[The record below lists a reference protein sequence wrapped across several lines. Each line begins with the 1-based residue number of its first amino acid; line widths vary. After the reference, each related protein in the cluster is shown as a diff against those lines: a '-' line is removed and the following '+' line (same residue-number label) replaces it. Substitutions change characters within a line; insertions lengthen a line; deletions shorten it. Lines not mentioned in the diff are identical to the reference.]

1 MRLTSWW
8 PQLSP
13 QVWVLVAGRFLSQI
27 GSGIVLFYVPIYFV
41 NQIGLSPA
49 QVGLGLSSA
58 AIASAVGFFLAG
70 AMTDSPLWGRRR
82 TLMFSCLIS
91 ILADGMFWFAQS
103 LPLLIIAN
111 VLMGLGDSL
120 YWPAS
125 GAAIADNS
133 SGRQREEAY
142 AVSGLADALGSG
154 LGIVLGGLLIATANS
169 YRLLFVV
176 DGVTFFVFL
185 GVLTIMI
192 KDTYTPS
199 SNSSAHSGIKA
210 WRTALLN
217 PMFLGFAIAN
227 ILFTTY
233 INLMESTLP
242 LYLTNVVQPS
252 SWLSL
257 TPETVGVLF
266 SAYVL
271 IVALSQMP
279 AVRTLQRYQRVSV
292 LMLSMM
298 LWGIGFLL
306 IWLVGLVPGW
316 QLIFILLAIAT
327 LAIANVTY
335 NPFAVALVT
344 ELAPQPS
351 LGIYLSLNAQCW
363 AIGYFLGPLVGGWS
377 LAQNEK
383 IAHAFWAIVSLSTLV
398 GILVLKR
405 LTRLQRKTVISKQ
418 GQLTD
423 YNSVVSN
430 QTNSNHI
437 CIDC

>member
-1 MRLTSWW
+1 MRLTAWW

-13 QVWVLVAGRFLSQI
+13 QVWILTMGRFLSRI

-41 NQIGLSPA
+41 NQVGLSAA
-49 QVGLGLSSA
+49 QVGLSLSSA
-58 AIASAVGFFLAG
+58 AMAGAVGFFLAG

-82 TLMFSCLIS
+82 TLMLSCIIS
-91 ILADGMFWFAQS
+91 ILADGVFWFAQS
-103 LPLLIIAN
+103 LPLLILAN

-125 GAAIADNS
+125 GAAITDES
-133 SGRQREEAY
+133 PSHQREEAF

-176 DGVTFFVFL
+176 DGVTFFMFL
-185 GVLTIMI
+185 GVLTII
-192 KDTYTPS
+192 VKDNYVQPS
-199 SNSSAHSGIKA
+199 DDATHSGFKA
-210 WRTALLN
+210 WQTALLN
-217 PMFLGFAIAN
+217 PIFLVFAIAN

-242 LYLTNVVQPS
+242 LYLTNFVQPS

-257 TPETVGVLF
+257 TPGNIGILF
-266 SAYVL
+266 SIYVL
-271 IVALSQMP
+271 IVAFLQVP
-279 AVRTLQRYQRVSV
+279 AVRVLQRYQRVSV

-298 LWGIGFLL
+298 LWGVGFLV
-306 IWLVGLVPGW
+306 IWLVGLAIGW
-316 QLIFILLAIAT
+316 QLILIVLAIAI
-327 LAIANVTY
+327 LGIANVTY

-344 ELAPQPS
+344 ELAPKPS

-363 AIGYFLGPLVGGWS
+363 TVGYLMGPLVGGWS

-383 IAHAFWAIVSLSTLV
+383 TAHGLWAIVSLSTLV
-398 GILVLKR
+398 GLLALKR
-405 LTRLQRKTVISKQ
+405 LHQ
-418 GQLTD
+418 
-423 YNSVVSN
+423 VVKEDIYFEVR
-430 QTNSNHI
+430 TN
-437 CIDC
+437 D

>member
-1 MRLTSWW
+1 MRLTAWW

-13 QVWVLVAGRFLSQI
+13 QVWILVAGRFLSQI

-41 NQIGLSPA
+41 NQVRLSAA

-82 TLMFSCLIS
+82 TLILSCIIS
-91 ILADGMFWFAQS
+91 ILADGVFWFAQS
-103 LPLLIIAN
+103 LPLLILAN

-125 GAAIADNS
+125 GAAIVDNS
-133 SGRQREEAY
+133 TSRQREEAY

-154 LGIVLGGLLIATANS
+154 LGIVLGGLLIATANA

-176 DGVTFFVFL
+176 DGLTFFMFL
-185 GVLTIMI
+185 GVLIIML
-192 KDTYTPS
+192 KDTYTPPS
-199 SNSSAHSGIKA
+199 HSSAHRSLKA

-217 PMFLGFAIAN
+217 PLFLGFAIAN

-242 LYLTNVVQPS
+242 LYLTNFVQSS

-257 TPETVGVLF
+257 TPENIGILF
-266 SAYVL
+266 SVYVL
-271 IVALSQMP
+271 IVALLQLP
-279 AVRTLQRYQRVSV
+279 AARTLQRYQRVSV
-292 LMLSMM
+292 LRLSMM

-306 IWLVGLVPGW
+306 IWLVGLATGW
-316 QLIFILLAIAT
+316 QLILMVLAIAT

-363 AIGYFLGPLVGGWS
+363 TMGYLIGPLVGGWA
-377 LAQNEK
+377 LTQDEQ
-383 IAHAFWAIVSLSTLV
+383 IAHILWAAVSLSTLM
-398 GILVLKR
+398 GALFLR
-405 LTRLQRKTVISKQ
+405 QLGRVI
-418 GQLTD
+418 
-423 YNSVVSN
+423 N
-430 QTNSNHI
+430 
-437 CIDC
+437 

>member
-13 QVWVLVAGRFLSQI
+13 QIWILVAGRFLSRI
-27 GSGIVLFYVPIYFV
+27 GSGVVLFYVPIYFV
-41 NQIGLSPA
+41 NQVGLSAA
-49 QVGLGLSSA
+49 QVGLSLSSA
-58 AIASAVGFFLAG
+58 AMASAVGFFLAG

-82 TLMFSCLIS
+82 TLMLSCIIS
-91 ILADGMFWFAQS
+91 ILADGVFWSAQS
-103 LPLLIIAN
+103 LPLLIFAN
-111 VLMGLGDSL
+111 VLMGLGDSF

-125 GAAIADNS
+125 GAAIADES
-133 SGRQREEAY
+133 PGHQREEAY

-176 DGVTFFVFL
+176 DGVTFFLFL
-185 GVLTIMI
+185 GVLTIMVN
-192 KDTYTPS
+192 DTYAQPS
-199 SNSSAHSGIKA
+199 QDATQTGFNA

-217 PMFLGFAIAN
+217 PTFLGFAIAN

-242 LYLTNVVQPS
+242 LYLTNFVQPS

-257 TPETVGVLF
+257 TPENIGLLF
-266 SAYVL
+266 SIYVL
-271 IVALSQMP
+271 IVAVLQVP
-279 AVRTLQRYQRVSV
+279 AVRTLQRYPRGSV
-292 LMLSMM
+292 LTLSMM
-298 LWGIGFLL
+298 LWGVGFLL
-306 IWLVGLVPGW
+306 IWLVGLATGW
-316 QLIFILLAIAT
+316 QLVLLVLAIAT

-344 ELAPQPS
+344 ELAPKPS

-363 AIGYFLGPLVGGWS
+363 TVGYLLGPLVGGWS

-383 IAHAFWAIVSLSTLV
+383 IAHGLWATVSLSTLIGV
-398 GILVLKR
+398 LILKQ
-405 LTRLQRKTVISKQ
+405 LTKFQRKAFFSKQ
-418 GQLTD
+418 GQLSD
-423 YNSVVSN
+423 CDSAAFN
-430 QTNSNHI
+430 QANSNHI
-437 CIDC
+437 

>member
-13 QVWVLVAGRFLSQI
+13 QVWILVAGRLLSHI

-41 NQIGLSPA
+41 NQVGLSAA

-58 AIASAVGFFLAG
+58 AMASAIGFFLAG

-82 TLMFSCLIS
+82 TLMLSCIIS
-91 ILADGMFWFAQS
+91 MLADGVFWFAQS
-103 LPLLIIAN
+103 LPLLILAN

-125 GAAIADNS
+125 GAAIADDS
-133 SGRQREEAY
+133 HGRQREEAY
-142 AVSGLADALGSG
+142 AVLGLADALGSG
-154 LGIVLGGLLIATANS
+154 LGIVLGGLLIATADS

-176 DGVTFFVFL
+176 DGVTFFMFL

-192 KDTYTPS
+192 KDTYTPPS
-199 SNSSAHSGIKA
+199 HDATHSGFKA
-210 WRTALLN
+210 WSTAFLN
-217 PMFLGFAIAN
+217 PVFLVFAIAN

-242 LYLTNVVQPS
+242 LYLTNFVQPS

-257 TPETVGVLF
+257 TPGNVGVLF
-266 SAYVL
+266 SVYVL
-271 IVALSQMP
+271 IVALLQVP
-279 AVRTLQRYQRVSV
+279 AVRTLQRYQHVSI

-298 LWGIGFLL
+298 LWGVGSLL
-306 IWLVGLVPGW
+306 IWLVGLTTGW
-316 QLIFILLAIAT
+316 QLILLVLAIAT

-344 ELAPQPS
+344 ELAPQSS

-363 AIGYFLGPLVGGWS
+363 TVGYFIGPLVGGWS
-377 LAQNEK
+377 LAQNETT
-383 IAHAFWAIVSLSTLV
+383 AHTLWFAVSLSTLV
-398 GILVLKR
+398 GTLVLRR
-405 LTRLQRKTVISKQ
+405 LTRLQRKILISKP
-418 GQLTD
+418 G
-423 YNSVVSN
+423 
-430 QTNSNHI
+430 
-437 CIDC
+437 

>member
-1 MRLTSWW
+1 MRLTTWW

-41 NQIGLSPA
+41 NLVGLSAA

-82 TLMFSCLIS
+82 TLMLSCLIS
-91 ILADGMFWFAQS
+91 ILADGVFWFAQS
-103 LPLLIIAN
+103 LPLLILAN
-111 VLMGLGDSL
+111 VLMGFGDSL

-125 GAAIADNS
+125 GAAIADES
-133 SGRQREEAY
+133 PGRQREEAY

-154 LGIVLGGLLIATANS
+154 LGIVLGGLLIATANA
-169 YRLLFVV
+169 YQLLFVV
-176 DGVTFFVFL
+176 DGITFFAFL

-192 KDTYTPS
+192 KDTYAQPS
-199 SNSSAHSGIKA
+199 YDATQRGFKA
-210 WRTALLN
+210 WSTALLN
-217 PMFLGFAIAN
+217 PMFLGFALAN

-242 LYLTNVVQPS
+242 LYLTNFVQPS
-252 SWLSL
+252 TWLSL
-257 TPETVGVLF
+257 TPENIGVLF
-266 SAYVL
+266 SVYVL
-271 IVALSQMP
+271 IVALLQVP
-279 AVRTLQRYQRVSV
+279 AVRTLQRYQRVHV

-306 IWLVGLVPGW
+306 IWLVGLATGW
-316 QLIFILLAIAT
+316 QLILIVLALVI

-335 NPFAVALVT
+335 TPFAVALVT
-344 ELAPQPS
+344 ELAPKPS

-363 AIGYFLGPLVGGWS
+363 TVGYLLGPLVGGWS
-377 LAQNEK
+377 LAQNEH
-383 IAHAFWAIVSLSTLV
+383 IAHALWATVSLSTLIGV
-398 GILVLKR
+398 LILKQFVRSPK
-405 LTRLQRKTVISKQ
+405 KTLVSKQ
-418 GQLTD
+418 GHLSD
-423 YNSVVSN
+423 YDSVAPNQAKSN
-430 QTNSNHI
+430 TS
-437 CIDC
+437 